1 MRCIWFSSCLGGKLK
16 KMELLDWNLSPCHL
30 FPAVSCVCVCAFGN
44 YQERYRGRS
53 GVLGWVYGGV
63 SGLTGFVCLFRWG
76 RLGSDG
82 GEMAIL
88 NGKYIRNDLPIY
100 LFVSTKTCKHF
111 IGFRGRRNSNF
122 KCEIHEII
130 YPSIY
135 LSSFTNMRKPF
146 ILSLNDS

>member
-76 RLGSDG
+76 WLGSDG

-88 NGKYIRNDLPIY
+88 NGKYIRNNLPIY
-100 LFVSTKTCKHF
+100 LSLLKHVSILLGSEGGDIAILNVKYTKLF
-111 IGFRGRRNSNF
+111 I
-122 KCEIHEII
+122 H
-130 YPSIY
+130 
-135 LSSFTNMRKPF
+135 LF
-146 ILSLNDS
+146 ICLLLRICVSLLFCL

>member
-53 GVLGWVYGGV
+53 GVLGWVGV

-88 NGKYIRNDLPIY
+88 NGKYIRN
-100 LFVSTKTCKHF
+100 CH
-111 IGFRGRRNSNF
+111 
-122 KCEIHEII
+122 
-130 YPSIY
+130 PSIY
-135 LSSFTNMRKPF
+135 LSLRKHVSILLDSEGGEIAILNVKYTKLFTHLF
-146 ILSLNDS
+146 ICLLLRICVSLLFCL